1 MTDDDLRAEVRRLRE
16 EVDALQRRLDAVES
30 AVDGDP
36 DAATDPPASAD
47 EPPGGRQGFVR
58 WGRIAAGAGLAVA
71 YFSVYAAYGFETY
84 RDAIGTPLWAVLA
97 ALSLLVAVTAALS
110 VRDGAPLVA
119 GEAFL
124 LGYVT
129 ALLSTEAATVVVTP
143 VYALLLAA
151 AVVAIATVKPW
162 RGLATASAFATY
174 AVVSLWVVVVDP
186 ARAGVAAVAAAA
198 FATYLGGS
206 YALHAA
212 GEYDRW
218 RRVFLPT
225 LTATNAL
232 FGGVLLEGSL

>member
-1 MTDDDLRAEVRRLRE
+1 M
-16 EVDALQRRLDAVES
+16 
-30 AVDGDP
+30 
-36 DAATDPPASAD
+36 
-47 EPPGGRQGFVR
+47 
-58 WGRIAAGAGLAVA
+58 
-71 YFSVYAAYGFETY
+71 
-84 RDAIGTPLWAVLA
+84 LA

-129 ALLSTEAATVVVTP
+129 ALLSTEAATVVVTS

-186 ARAGVAAVAAAA
+186 ARRASPPSRPPPSRRTSAAVTPSTPPASTTDGAAC
-198 FATYLGGS
+198 S
-206 YALHAA
+206 C
-212 GEYDRW
+212 
-218 RRVFLPT
+218 RR
-225 LTATNAL
+225 
-232 FGGVLLEGSL
+232 